1 MITSRLTIA
10 VAVLAAASMV
20 AAPLLLGEQAFATEK
35 KIIKKTVTVTRDNIV
50 NQEQNNNAVVSDQCS
65 NLAGVALLAQANTCA
80 AAQTQINAAQ
90 TGAIV
95 DESTNSITV
104 DNNGNGGGSPAP

>member
-35 KIIKKTVTVTRDNIV
+35 KIIKKTVTVTRDNII
-50 NQEQNNNAVVSDQCS
+50 NQEQNNNAEVSGQCS
-65 NLAGVALLAQANTCA
+65 NTAGLTLAQINLLCTTL
-80 AAQTQINAAQ
+80 QTQTNAVQ
-90 TGAIV
+90 TAGIA
-95 DESTNSITV
+95 DGSTNVIGV
-104 DNNGNGGGSPAP
+104 DN

>member
-20 AAPLLLGEQAFATEK
+20 AAPLLLGEQAFAAEK
-35 KIIKKTVTVTRDNIV
+35 KVVKKTVTVTRDNLI
-50 NQEQNNNAVVSDQCS
+50 NQEQNNNAEVSGQCS
-65 NLAGVALLAQANTCA
+65 NTALLFAGAQANACPVV
-80 AAQTQINAAQ
+80 QTQANAAQ

-95 DESTNSITV
+95 DTSTNFLDI
-104 DNNGNGGGSPAP
+104 DN